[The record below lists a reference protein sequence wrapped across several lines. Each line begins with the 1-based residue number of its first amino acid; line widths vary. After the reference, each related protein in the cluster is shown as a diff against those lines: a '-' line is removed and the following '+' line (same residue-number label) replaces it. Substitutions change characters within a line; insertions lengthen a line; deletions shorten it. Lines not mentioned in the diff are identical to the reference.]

1 MDTITSAKRTI
12 EIEINA
18 LEKIIANLD
27 EDFETAI
34 HELLARAQIILTGV
48 GKSGY
53 IAKKIAA
60 TMASYGFNSSFLDPV
75 EALHGDMGIVGN
87 NSAVI
92 FLSKSGTTTELLNLL
107 PFLQKRN
114 TFIIGIL
121 GKNDTPLAEK
131 SNISLTAE
139 VEEEACPFDMAP
151 TASTTAALAL
161 GDALSVAMAEVKGL
175 RPRDFA
181 YNHPGGQLGRISN
194 LQVSDVMQKGDK
206 LPIVSEN
213 AKFRQTII
221 KMSEKSLGCAC
232 ILDSDGKILGLIT
245 DGDIRR
251 TLEEYENIDNLSAG
265 DIMTKDPISIPSSMM
280 LSQALSI
287 METRSSQISILA
299 VHDESEKFVGILRI
313 HDILGNSAR

>member
-12 EIEINA
+12 EIEIKA

-27 EDFETAI
+27 EGFDLAI
-34 HELLARAQIILTGV
+34 SELLNRNQIILTGV

-60 TMASYGFNSSFLDPV
+60 TMASYGFNASFLDPV
-75 EALHGDMGIVGN
+75 EALHGDMGIV
-87 NSAVI
+87 SVDAAVI

-114 TFIIGIL
+114 AFLIGIL
-121 GKNDTPLAEK
+121 GKKNTPLAEK
-131 SNISLTAE
+131 SNISLLAE
-139 VEEEACPFDMAP
+139 VEKESCPFDMAP

-161 GDALSVAMAEVKGL
+161 GDALSVAMAEIKKL

-287 METRSSQISILA
+287 METRSSQISVLA
-299 VHDESEKFVGILRI
+299 VNDEEGKFIGILRI
-313 HDILGNSAR
+313 HDILGSSIR